1 MPWRKHCAIE
11 QVPEWK
17 KTDGNVDT
25 ADLDSDPHSSG
36 AEGTDDKRDECTA
49 ARTAHRFDR
58 TNTSVQ
64 EFVQWSKELT
74 MQMLKMELP
83 FWSVGPWKCDV
94 VLWPN
99 WRVGVAIDR
108 PPVITEK
115 MMTEESL
122 VVDSLTLRSV
132 RRPQNKE
139 LAAAWRVQLAHLV
152 PNSCLLRPWAAE
164 KRTKSSS

>member
-64 EFVQWSKELT
+64 EFVQWSKALT

-139 LAAAWRVQLAHLV
+139 LAEYR
-152 PNSCLLRPWAAE
+152 CCI
-164 KRTKSSS
+164 